1 MGVPLPNMNKIERN
15 QMTKTQLISAIAEEM
30 DGTTKTHVKAFLN
43 ALNLV
48 CAKTLKK
55 EGKFVVPG
63 IAKLLLQKVGPK
75 PERKARNP
83 ATGATMIVAAKP
95 ASKKLKARFVKAL
108 KVQVGQLPDTGKG
121 RGKK

>member
-1 MGVPLPNMNKIERN
+1 
-15 QMTKTQLISAIAEEM
+15 MTKTQLISAIAEEM

-48 CAKTLKK
+48 CGKTLKK
-55 EGKFVVPG
+55 ENQFTVPG
-63 IAKLLLQKVGPK
+63 IAKLILVKVGPK

-83 ATGATMIVAAKP
+83 ATGAQMTVPAKP

-108 KVQVGQLPDTGKG
+108 KVTVGQLPDSGKG